1 MIKIQRAVFQKNM
14 KRMEKYFEE
23 ERKRTTKEE
32 RNKKEEEGKL
42 EVKGRKK

>member
-14 KRMEKYFEE
+14 KLIEKYFEG

-32 RNKKEEEGKL
+32 RNKKEEDEREKKWEG
-42 EVKGRKK
+42 